1 MMLSS
6 ACSHRLLSLLNQAL
20 LRCKEEEKQLE
31 EQLRRWRTLLDSW
44 DADNCEPL
52 KRDDVA
58 SEPQEIQPSPVDMKE
73 VELLNKALEKA
84 LRVRG
89 TSKTDSPVNKSC
101 VPEPSSCPAT
111 KEKPTQALNKLAQ
124 KGAKP
129 MTYQLNP
136 PYKTAPERRRL
147 QRPGQGATSKKSTC
161 LAPAEPSAIKLINNG
176 EGRETKTSSTAPCTA
191 PCTAMAKAVSPPS
204 TMSHPPIPQPQ
215 KPLRLKETGAI
226 LKLPVEYQ
234 QVYMKSSRLWEK
246 FCAIQ
251 DHLPAS
257 RPSFLQKLQTT
268 FAPEAPK
275 LSLFEIEEQTRRLQ
289 RGVRCWTE
297 DVDSAKHW
305 QGSGPARWQNYRA
318 LLLLEA
324 LQEEVAKYQSELR
337 DLQQAA
343 EEYRNWAE
351 KLSIDTSCLQSAGC
365 PAMYSRPPP
374 VLVYNHA
381 SELQELTR
389 SKLRV
394 LELQQKIHLQKV
406 FSEELLAEAESWS
419 QSGPTSFLPLR
430 AIYTQLCEGGDTFP
444 VLVLDES

>member
-1 MMLSS
+1 
-6 ACSHRLLSLLNQAL
+6 
-20 LRCKEEEKQLE
+20 
-31 EQLRRWRTLLDSW
+31 
-44 DADNCEPL
+44 
-52 KRDDVA
+52 
-58 SEPQEIQPSPVDMKE
+58 
-73 VELLNKALEKA
+73 
-84 LRVRG
+84 
-89 TSKTDSPVNKSC
+89 
-101 VPEPSSCPAT
+101 
-111 KEKPTQALNKLAQ
+111 
-124 KGAKP
+124 
-129 MTYQLNP
+129 
-136 PYKTAPERRRL
+136 
-147 QRPGQGATSKKSTC
+147 
-161 LAPAEPSAIKLINNG
+161 
-176 EGRETKTSSTAPCTA
+176 
-191 PCTAMAKAVSPPS
+191 
-204 TMSHPPIPQPQ
+204 
-215 KPLRLKETGAI
+215 
-226 LKLPVEYQ
+226 
-234 QVYMKSSRLWEK
+234 MKSSRLWEK

-257 RPSFLQKLQTT
+257 RPSFIQKLQTT

-337 DLQQAA
+337 DLQQVA

-351 KLSIDTSCLQSAGC
+351 KLSIHTSCLQSSGC